1 MRLGTALPARSTTRS
16 TRARLGAAA
25 LGVTLALGATA
36 CSGEDEPSD
45 PDATA
50 QATETAEPGPEVEAE
65 TATFQAPSGFELGE
79 PSKKSPAVIATGPS
93 GALVSL
99 VEIEFPGEAPEID
112 RQQEIALDG
121 LGEKFAA
128 EDVVEVDGIEMW
140 HVSGKES
147 KGNYADV
154 YGAVVDGTSVR
165 LTIRLADAEY
175 DEAER
180 AAVNEQV
187 LASWSWA

>member
-128 EDVVEVDGIEMW
+128 EDVVEVDGVEMW

>member
-1 MRLGTALPARSTTRS
+1 MRLGTALPARSTRS
-16 TRARLGAAA
+16 ARARAGAAV

-36 CSGEDEPSD
+36 CSGEDDPSE

-65 TATFQAPSGFELGE
+65 TASFQAPSGFELGE
-79 PSKKSPAVIATGPS
+79 PSKKSPAVIATGPA

-99 VEIEFPGEAPEID
+99 VEIEFPGEAPELD
-112 RQQEIALDG
+112 RQQEIVLEG
-121 LGEKFAA
+121 LGRKFTA
-128 EDVVEVDGIEMW
+128 EEQLEVDGIEMW

-147 KGNYADV
+147 QGNYADV
-154 YGAVVDGTSVR
+154 YGAVVDGTAVR

>member
-25 LGVTLALGATA
+25 LGVTLALGVTA
-36 CSGEDEPSD
+36 CSGEDEPSE

-50 QATETAEPGPEVEAE
+50 QASETAEPGPEIEAE

-79 PSKKSPAVIATGPS
+79 PSKKSPAVIATGPT

-99 VEIEFPGEAPEID
+99 VEIEFPGEAPEIE
-112 RQQEIALDG
+112 RQQEIVLDG
-121 LGEKFAA
+121 LGEKFTA
-128 EDVVEVDGIEMW
+128 EDVVEVDGVEMW

-165 LTIRLADAEY
+165 LTIRLADTEY

-180 AAVNEQV
+180 AAINEQV

>member
-1 MRLGTALPARSTTRS
+1 MRLGHLSARPTTRS

-25 LGVTLALGATA
+25 LGVTLLLGASA
-36 CSGEDEPSD
+36 CSDSEDEPDS
-45 PDATA
+45 PDATS
-50 QATETAEPGPEVEAE
+50 QPSATADPGPEVEAE
-65 TATFQAPSGFELGE
+65 TATFQAPSGFEIGE
-79 PSKKSPAVIATGPS
+79 PSKKSPAVIATGPE

-99 VEIEFPGEAPEID
+99 VEIDFPGEAPEIE
-112 RQQEIALDG
+112 RQGEIALEG
-121 LGEKFAA
+121 LGEKFTA
-128 EDVVEVDGIEMW
+128 EEPVEVDGVEMW

-165 LTIRLADAEY
+165 LTIRLSDEEY
-175 DEAER
+175 DDAER

>member
-1 MRLGTALPARSTTRS
+1 MRLGTALPVRSTTRS

-36 CSGEDEPSD
+36 CSGEDEPSE

-65 TATFQAPSGFELGE
+65 TASFQAPSGFELGE
-79 PSKKSPAVIATGPS
+79 PSKKSPAVIATGPA

-99 VEIEFPGEAPEID
+99 VEIEFPGEAPELD
-112 RQQEIALDG
+112 RQQEIVVDG
-121 LGEKFAA
+121 LGEKFTA

-154 YGAVVDGTSVR
+154 YGAVVDGTAVR

>member
-1 MRLGTALPARSTTRS
+1 MRLGTALPARSNRRS

-25 LGVTLALGATA
+25 LGTTLLLGAPA
-36 CSGEDEPSD
+36 CSSEDEPDS

-65 TATFQAPSGFELGE
+65 SATFQAPSGFELGE

-99 VEIEFPGEAPEID
+99 VEIELPGEAPEID
-112 RQQEIALDG
+112 RQQEIVLEG
-121 LGEKFAA
+121 LGRKFTA
-128 EDVVEVDGIEMW
+128 EDVVEVDGVEMW

-147 KGNYADV
+147 QGNYADV

-165 LTIRLADAEY
+165 LTIRLTDAEY
-175 DEAER
+175 DDAER

>member
-1 MRLGTALPARSTTRS
+1 MRLGTVLPARSTTRS

-36 CSGEDEPSD
+36 CSGEDEPND

-50 QATETAEPGPEVEAE
+50 QASETAAPGPQVEAE

-99 VEIEFPGEAPEID
+99 VEIEFPGEAPDIE
-112 RQQEIALDG
+112 RQGEIALEG
-121 LGEKFAA
+121 LGEKFTA
-128 EDVVEVDGIEMW
+128 EEPVEVDGVEMW

-165 LTIRLADAEY
+165 LTIRLSDAEY
-175 DEAER
+175 DDAER
-180 AAVNEQV
+180 DAVNQQV

>member
-1 MRLGTALPARSTTRS
+1 MRLGTALPARSRRS
-16 TRARLGAAA
+16 TRARVGAAA
-25 LGVTLALGATA
+25 LGATLLLGATA
-36 CSGEDEPSD
+36 CSGEDEPDS

-65 TATFQAPSGFELGE
+65 SATFQAPSGFELGE
-79 PSKKSPAVIATGPS
+79 ASKKSPAVIATGPS

-99 VEIEFPGEAPEID
+99 VEIEFPGEAPEIE
-112 RQQEIALDG
+112 RQQEIVLDG
-121 LGEKFAA
+121 LGEKFTA
-128 EDVVEVDGIEMW
+128 EEVVEVDGVEMW

-165 LTIRLADAEY
+165 LTIRLADEEY
-175 DEAER
+175 DDAER